1 MLIHSV
7 RKGETLWQIAKAHNI
22 SLAALLAANPQI
34 ADPNY
39 IVPGMVVNVPTVW
52 QEETNVDTK
61 PEPEQVKPFIYISQP
76 GENLLAIAEITD
88 TPLGKLIYYNR
99 QFSRVDPLPE
109 HSRIIIPAKESYP
122 AEIRSQNMR
131 RR

>member
-34 ADPNY
+34 ADPNS
-39 IVPGMVVNVPTVW
+39 IVPGTAVNVPTVW
-52 QEETNVDTK
+52 QEETNPAARPDQ
-61 PEPEQVKPFIYISQP
+61 EAVKPFVYTSQP
-76 GENLLAIAEITD
+76 GETLMNIAEITD

-99 QFSRVDPLPE
+99 QFSRVEPLPD
-109 HSRIIIPAKESYP
+109 HSRVIIPARESYP
-122 AEIRSQNMR
+122 AEIRGQNPR